1 MPNEDYPDPT
11 WKDIKVGDTVILL
24 SVGWVTERYANRIN
38 IPVTVVECE
47 NDNSKYD
54 IVRCDFGIGM
64 GAEGFFRYRYAK
76 VKQEPDWEV

>member
-24 SVGWVTERYANRIN
+24 SVGWVADRFANRVN
-38 IPVTVVECE
+38 KPVTVEECE
-47 NDNSKYD
+47 NGNSKYE
-54 IVRCDFGIGM
+54 
-64 GAEGFFRYRYAK
+64 AEGFFRYRYAK